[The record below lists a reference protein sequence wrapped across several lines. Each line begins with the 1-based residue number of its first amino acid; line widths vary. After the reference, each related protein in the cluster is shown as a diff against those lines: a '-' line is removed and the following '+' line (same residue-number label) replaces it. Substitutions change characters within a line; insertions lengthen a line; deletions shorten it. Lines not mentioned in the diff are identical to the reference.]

1 MDLKSER
8 IWFSLLAL
16 SSRLNAARACLTCT
30 ECMTLNCTGDND
42 SLLVVSTVD
51 LVLFPYTDSLH
62 ATMSDDDKGKKT
74 RPLFIF
80 RAGKPFSLPATTH
93 HVTSLLKILNLIT
106 RETNLTSAWNTLTS
120 LHVGC
125 HGLSF
130 SWQ

>member
-1 MDLKSER
+1 MDRS
-8 IWFSLLAL
+8 
-16 SSRLNAARACLTCT
+16 
-30 ECMTLNCTGDND
+30 
-42 SLLVVSTVD
+42 LVVSTVD

-80 RAGKPFSLPATTH
+80 RASKPFSLPATTH
-93 HVTSLLKILNLIT
+93 HVTSLLKILNLVT

-130 SWQ
+130 SWQKGVAKAVCVWGGGKEGIELITVVH